1 MQMTDD
7 EIRSSMRKAKNP
19 GEQVKVLAELNA
31 CGESEV
37 RAKLEQLG
45 IEIPATKPKTWKFD
59 TSRASQLLAEGKTDL
74 EAAEMLGITK
84 LTFSSWRRAMGLP
97 INSEPRR
104 APRRRQAAP
113 GPDPAV
119 PASEDPGTAGPGPGC
134 AGLRRSRHNDR
145 CTHGG
150 DLLPAGQMAPGCG
163 RIFQRAGHPAGGA
176 CEYLR
181 GHWGAGTSR
190 AD

>member
-19 GEQVKVLAELNA
+19 GGQVKVLAELNA

-119 PASEDPGTAGPGPGC
+119 PASEDPGTMTAARMAEIFSQLAKWHPDAAVSFSGQDIRRVELVSTYEGTGEPV
-134 AGLRRSRHNDR
+134 LRV
-145 CTHGG
+145 
-150 DLLPAGQMAPGCG
+150 
-163 RIFQRAGHPAGGA
+163 RI
-176 CEYLR
+176 E
-181 GHWGAGTSR
+181 
-190 AD
+190 